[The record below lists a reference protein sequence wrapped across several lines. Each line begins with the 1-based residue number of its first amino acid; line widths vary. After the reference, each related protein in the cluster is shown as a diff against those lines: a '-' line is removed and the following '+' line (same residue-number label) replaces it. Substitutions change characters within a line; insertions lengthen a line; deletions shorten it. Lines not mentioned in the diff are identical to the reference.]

1 MNMKDIL
8 KNDKA
13 GMKKLLAEKASA
25 LQQFRFNMQ
34 GSKIKNVREGRE
46 LKRDIARINTA
57 INDPKPIA

>member
-1 MNMKDIL
+1 MEMKDIL

-13 GMKKLLAEKASA
+13 GMKKLLTEQKAA

-34 GSKIKNVREGRE
+34 GSKIKNVREGRG

-57 INDPKPIA
+57 LKTAK

>member
-1 MNMKDIL
+1 MKIQDIL

-13 GMKKLLAEKASA
+13 GMTEMLSEKKAA

-34 GSKIKNVREGRE
+34 GGKIKNVREGRE

-57 INDPKPIA
+57 LKNA